1 MSQMTSNLLSGG
13 MLGEKSILER
23 LLVTRDLVVHP
34 IIDLARQIGP
44 ASIDVRLGTR
54 FQTQRTTS
62 LIQIDPLAPIDKIE
76 LDMLKVVDEFTL
88 DPTEP
93 FILHPG
99 DFALGCTFEYIKI
112 PADLTARLE
121 GRSSWARRG
130 LQVHA
135 TAGFIDPGFEG
146 LVTFELSN
154 VSKMPIELYPTLRI
168 GQLSFYPVEASAI
181 RYGQKKLSKY
191 QGDLGPSWSMI
202 HKDPEW
208 SIIRAQQKAERDGLR
223 KDWAR
228 PASALWPYAEEL

>member
-1 MSQMTSNLLSGG
+1 MSDPSRGG
-13 MLGEKSILER
+13 ILGEKSILER
-23 LLVTRDLVVHP
+23 LLITRDLVVHP

-44 ASIDVRLGTR
+44 ASLDVRLGTR

-62 LIQIDPLAPIDKIE
+62 LIQLDPLASIDKIE
-76 LDMLKVVDEFTL
+76 LDMLKVIDEFTI

-112 PADLTARLE
+112 PGDLTARLE

-168 GQLSFYPVEASAI
+168 GQLAFYPVEESTI

-208 SIIRAQQKAERDGLR
+208 LIIKAQQKVEQEGVRKNWVQPAASLR
-223 KDWAR
+223 NFVDDM
-228 PASALWPYAEEL
+228 